1 MIVKTDYKKITDL
14 NYSEA
19 KAFFLKGSSYF
30 NSDFPEY
37 ISFDNL
43 LNKIYLFMDGKDYQA
58 YKNGNPENEINVNY
72 ELVSNKDGRFSWRA
86 LQLIH
91 PVIYISLLNAIFT
104 DQNWKTIISVM
115 GNYPEKREI
124 IECASIPVINDASK
138 SDKAAQVGGWWQEFE
153 QKSLFYSLKYS
164 HIINTDVSDCYG
176 SIYTHS
182 ISWAIHGKD
191 LAKNERGNKNLI
203 GNIIDRHIR
212 ACSNGQTNGIPQ
224 GSVLMD
230 FIAEI
235 VLNYVD
241 MMIYEDLCNRN
252 LGIKILRYRD
262 DYRIFSNSDASA
274 ELVLKLVSDKLRGVG
289 MRLGVAK
296 THTSTNVIEGSIK
309 PDKIAA
315 LDLSDLGSSNAKTIQ
330 KQLLR
335 LHAFGQRYPNS
346 GALRRLLSI
355 FYRKIYRK
363 IIKYENI
370 NTITAIMVD
379 ILLISPATI
388 PVVAAILSNFLS
400 YIEKG
405 GKDELWQLISSK
417 LKTLPY
423 NGYLEIWMQRI
434 AVPKDVAINF
444 NSEEAICKIVK
455 GDNDVILW
463 NNDWISSSKLKSEL
477 NINSIVIKDPSLTAV
492 KISPSEID
500 LFQQKTDV
508 Y

>member
-1 MIVKTDYKKITDL
+1 MIVKTEYKKITDL
-14 NYSEA
+14 SYSEA
-19 KAFFLKGSSYF
+19 RAFFLKGSSYF

-43 LNKIYLFMDGKDYQA
+43 LNQVFLLMGGKDYQA
-58 YKNGNPENEINVNY
+58 YKKTNPEYEINVNY
-72 ELVSNKDGRFSWRA
+72 ELITNKDGRFSWRD

-91 PVIYISLLNAIFT
+91 PVIYISLLNTIFT
-104 DQNWKTIISVM
+104 DKNWKTIISAM
-115 GNYPEKREI
+115 NNSLEKREI
-124 IECASIPVINDASK
+124 IECVSIPVINDASK
-138 SDKAAQVGGWWQEFE
+138 SDKAAQVGGWWQDFE
-153 QKSLFYSLKYS
+153 QQSLFYSLKYS
-164 HIINTDVSDCYG
+164 HVINTDVTDCYG

-191 LAKNERGNKNLI
+191 LAKDERHNKNLV
-203 GNIIDRHIR
+203 GNIIDRHIQ

-230 FIAEI
+230 FLAEI

-241 MMIYEDLCNRN
+241 RMIYEVLCKQN
-252 LGIKILRYRD
+252 LGVKILRYRD

-274 ELVLKLVSDKLRGVG
+274 ELVLKLVSDKLRSVG

-296 THTSTNVIEGSIK
+296 THTSRNVIEGSIK

-315 LDLSDLGSSNAKTIQ
+315 LNLSDLGNSNAKTIQ

-335 LHAFGQRYPNS
+335 LHAFGQSYPNS
-346 GALRRLLSI
+346 GALRRLLST

-363 IIKYENI
+363 ILKYENI
-370 NTITAIMVD
+370 NTITAIAVD

-400 YIEKG
+400 YVEKG
-405 GKDELWQLISSK
+405 KKDELWQLISNK

-444 NSEEAICKIVK
+444 NSDEAICKIVN
-455 GDNDVILW
+455 GDIGIALW
-463 NNDWISSSKLKSEL
+463 NNDWISNPKLKSEL
-477 NINSIVIKDPSLTAV
+477 KTNNIIVKNPSLTAV
-492 KISPSEID
+492 KISPGEID
-500 LFQQKTDV
+500 LFQQKSDV